1 MLFTNVQALIT
12 IRFLTT
18 FASFEYPTLVISPVG
33 AVEQTLIYAKVTDK
47 GNQFSRSNLT
57 EVR

>member
-1 MLFTNVQALIT
+1 MT

-18 FASFEYPTLVISPVG
+18 FEYPTLVMSPG
-33 AVEQTLIYAKVTDK
+33 GGMEQKLIYAKVTNK
-47 GNQFSRSNLT
+47 GDYFSRRNLT